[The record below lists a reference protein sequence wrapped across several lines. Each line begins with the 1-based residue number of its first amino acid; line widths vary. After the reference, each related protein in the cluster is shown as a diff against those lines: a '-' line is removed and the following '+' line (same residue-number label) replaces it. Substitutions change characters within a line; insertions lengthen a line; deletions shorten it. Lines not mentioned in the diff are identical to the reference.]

1 YWKLLREQER
11 LNSVQ
16 IFYYF
21 SKYAYHAYKKNKINV
36 VGKTQL

>member
-1 YWKLLREQER
+1 
-11 LNSVQ
+11 
-16 IFYYF
+16 FYYF